1 MKKIIEIKN
10 VSIGYSKK
18 TVLEKIEITLNVG
31 DFLVVSGGNGTGK
44 SAFLKFLYM
53 KIPPFSGSYK
63 IFDEEIMFTDRK
75 RINNLRKKIGVILQK
90 NYLIPYLTV
99 LQNVELA
106 LEIQNDGS
114 ISELNRVYEI
124 LNWVGLEKK
133 EKFKI
138 QELSDSERQKVVI
151 ARSLVSNPRI
161 LIADEPMLYLDSSS
175 REKLFF
181 LLNTINKLGTTII
194 IADNINKTSYKNT
207 LQINIED
214 YFVKK

>member
-1 MKKIIEIKN
+1 M
-10 VSIGYSKK
+10 
-18 TVLEKIEITLNVG
+18 
-31 DFLVVSGGNGTGK
+31 SGGNGTGK

-106 LEIQNDGS
+106 LEIQNDSS

-207 LQINIED
+207 LQIDIED

>member
-1 MKKIIEIKN
+1 
-10 VSIGYSKK
+10 
-18 TVLEKIEITLNVG
+18 
-31 DFLVVSGGNGTGK
+31 
-44 SAFLKFLYM
+44 
-53 KIPPFSGSYK
+53 
-63 IFDEEIMFTDRK
+63 
-75 RINNLRKKIGVILQK
+75 
-90 NYLIPYLTV
+90 

-106 LEIQNDGS
+106 LEIQNDSS

-124 LNWVGLEKK
+124 LRWVGLEEK

-194 IADNINKTSYKNT
+194 IADNLNKTRYKNT
-207 LQINIED
+207 LQIDIED

>member
-1 MKKIIEIKN
+1 MKKIIEVKN

-18 TVLEKIEITLNVG
+18 IILERVEITLNAG
-31 DFLVVSGGNGTGK
+31 DFLIVSGGNGTGK
-44 SAFLKFLYM
+44 SALLKFLYM

-63 IFDEEIMFTDRK
+63 IFDEELIFSDRSK
-75 RINNLRKKIGVILQK
+75 INNLRKKIGVILQK

-106 LEIQNDGS
+106 LEIQNDSS
-114 ISELNRVYEI
+114 ITELNRVYEI
-124 LNWVGLEKK
+124 LKWVGLEEK

-161 LIADEPMLYLDSSS
+161 LIADEPMLHLDSSS
-175 REKLFF
+175 KEKLFF

-194 IADNINKTSYKNT
+194 IADNQNKTSYKNT
-207 LQINIED
+207 LQIDIED
-214 YFVKK
+214 YFVRK